1 MVIPEGFQR
10 ESRGVA
16 FCKQRDDRLRKKE
29 ETERIMLKFDIPQ
42 RLDAT
47 NAKQTEDHLVRLIQ
61 MEKPDLLV
69 CDFSATEYIS
79 SAGLRVMLV
88 VAKKMKQ
95 AGATLELEGMIKTVA
110 DIFRMAGMHTILNIR
125 G

>member
-1 MVIPEGFQR
+1 
-10 ESRGVA
+10 
-16 FCKQRDDRLRKKE
+16 
-29 ETERIMLKFDIPQ
+29 MLKFEIPQ

-47 NAKQTEDHLVRLIQ
+47 NAKQIEDQLVRLIHA
-61 MEKPDLLV
+61 EKPELLV

-95 AGATLELEGMIKTVA
+95 AGAALELQGMMKTVA

-125 G
+125 